1 MARLSATPK
10 RQRPGAT
17 RVHALCLGALL
28 SCLVDTGAHAQEASG
43 TQPEEAPEQQAEA
56 AVDAAGSAAPASA
69 SDAQKQ
75 ALVLLDQALAQA
87 ERAAWREAAH
97 TLEQAR
103 KLAEFPN
110 IVFHLARAYLRLHDT
125 RRGLTEL
132 ARFEELA
139 GPFNPNRAEAERLRS
154 AYGAPSRSASGPER
168 RKLPLGPLLIV
179 SGGGAALMTALIT
192 GLLADA
198 YADELKRN
206 CGGDNVCPS
215 YLEAVR
221 DHGQRLKLA
230 TNVLLGVGAAAVAVG
245 TGWWLLGRRERARGQ
260 LACSGDGCRAS
271 AKLEF

>member
-1 MARLSATPK
+1 MDKLSVTRK
-10 RQRPGAT
+10 GQRPGAICV
-17 RVHALCLGALL
+17 RALCLGLLL
-28 SCLVDTGAHAQEASG
+28 SCVFDTGAQAEEASG
-43 TQPEEAPEQQAEA
+43 AQ
-56 AVDAAGSAAPASA
+56 VAGAPAAA

-75 ALVLLDQALAQA
+75 ALVLLDQALTQA
-87 ERAAWREAAH
+87 ERAEWREAAS

-110 IVFHLARAYLRLHDT
+110 IVFHLARAHLRLHDT
-125 RRGLTEL
+125 RRGLAEL

-139 GPFNPNRAEAERLRS
+139 EPFNPNRAEAERLRS
-154 AYGAPSRSASGPER
+154 AHAMPSRFGGGAER
-168 RKLPLGPLLIV
+168 RKLPLGPLLTV
-179 SGGGAALMTALIT
+179 SGGGAALLSALIT

-198 YADELKRN
+198 AEDELKRN
-206 CGGDNVCPS
+206 CGGDDVCPS

-245 TGWWLLGRRERARGQ
+245 TGWWLLGRKERARGQ

-271 AKLEF
+271 AKFQF